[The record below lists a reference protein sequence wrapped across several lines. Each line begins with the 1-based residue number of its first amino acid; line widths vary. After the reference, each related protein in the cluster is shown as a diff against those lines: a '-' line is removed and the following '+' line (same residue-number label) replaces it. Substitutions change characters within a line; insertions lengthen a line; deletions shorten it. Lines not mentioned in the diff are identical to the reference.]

1 MSQIPT
7 IPPKTI
13 IVAGLDQMITFSGI
27 CAQDTASIMMPGKMV
42 KVKPGG
48 PHNAFVVETAVFSDL
63 QPTNKAIVLDDISRG
78 VGVDHEFVVGESIT
92 VAFLTAGV
100 MFWG

>member
-63 QPTNKAIVLDDISRG
+63 
-78 VGVDHEFVVGESIT
+78 
-92 VAFLTAGV
+92 
-100 MFWG
+100 